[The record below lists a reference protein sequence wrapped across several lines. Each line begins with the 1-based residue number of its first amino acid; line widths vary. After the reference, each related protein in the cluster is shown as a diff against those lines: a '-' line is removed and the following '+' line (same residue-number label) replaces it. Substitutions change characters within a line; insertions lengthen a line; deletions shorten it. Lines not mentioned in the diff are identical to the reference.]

1 MNEICYSPLSLEQER
16 AWLLARSRGAAPV
29 LHERGAAWLDGELDV
44 PRLARAIER
53 VAARQT
59 ILRTSF
65 TEHDGQPAQAVSPQA
80 EIALREVDLGAEGWP
95 ASDESA
101 LAMARREASLPLDLE
116 RGPLWRVSL
125 IRVHSRRHLIA
136 LTMHPIL
143 SDGEPSAALFFS
155 ELFDGYHGVERPAP
169 PARYQDHARRQRERT
184 TAERIDRQLAH
195 WRRELSGA
203 PEALEIRTDRPR
215 PAARTFA
222 GGSAER
228 ALDQALVRELRALGR
243 EEDVA
248 LSAVLL
254 AGLLAVLHRHT
265 GQDDVL
271 LGVPLSGRDDGETD
285 GLIGPFGNLVVVRGR
300 LGADPSFRSLLR
312 QVRRS
317 MQEGNENGEI
327 SLSSLVEQLSLPRD
341 PSRAPLVQAT
351 FSSGSGTLE
360 PRRGPL
366 LTLTPAALEATE
378 VAFELAARVE
388 ETEASVIA
396 RVDFNRD
403 LFERATIERLLG
415 HWAVLL
421 RGAAGDPEQRV
432 SALPLLTDE
441 ERRTLLFAWNSGG
454 AFDPP
459 RDRLHERVEAHAR
472 RTPSAVAVTFEGQR
486 LTYAELDRRSNQ
498 IAHLLRGSGAGPDVP
513 IGVCL
518 ERSLEMI
525 VALLGV
531 LKSGGAYVPLD
542 PSHPAE
548 RLAFLLEDTGV
559 PVILTEERFASRL
572 RSGSARVVCL
582 DADRSVIERQP
593 EDRVRPAPDEGPED
607 LAYIIYTSG
616 STGKPKGV
624 MVSHANV
631 ARLFDHT
638 AIDVGYSDRD
648 VWTLFH
654 SYAFDF
660 SVLEI
665 WGALCHGGRLVVVPF
680 LTSRTPDA
688 FHRLLGDEGV
698 TVVCQT
704 PAALRQLIHAD
715 AAAEPSLGGRLQL
728 RLVICGGEAL
738 DVAMLKPWWDR
749 HGDRRPTILNI
760 YGPTETTVFATR
772 RAMGIPDLE
781 RPWSSSIGSACRD
794 VQVLLLDRNRALV
807 PVGVAGEIYI
817 GGAGVSR
824 GYLNRPELT
833 QERFVESPFG
843 GGPGSRLYRT
853 GDLARYLPS
862 GEIEFLGRIDDQVKI
877 HGHRIELGEIAAAL
891 GQHPSVREVAV
902 VAREDAPG
910 DRRLVA
916 YVVPRAARGASAGDE
931 QALLPALRAL
941 AQRHLPSYMVPSA
954 FVPLDALPTSPNGKV
969 DRRALPA
976 PGGARLELG
985 RAFVAPRSELEEAL
999 AVLWQEILRV
1009 ERVGVHDSFFEL
1021 GGSSLHAVQ
1030 LFSRL
1035 RGAFGIDVGFQE
1047 LFDHPTVAGLAAL
1060 RKGGA
1065 RAAPREEHA
1074 IPRGTRTGPA
1084 PLSFAQERMWFL
1096 HRLAPESRAYN
1107 CLCPFRLTG
1116 DIHVAALD
1124 RSLRELVRR
1133 HEILRTVYTEIDGHP
1148 AQIVAEDAS
1157 FRLDVADLQHLSEEE
1172 REPRAE
1178 QLLDAEAQR
1187 IFDLKRGPVFRA
1199 GLLRLGP
1206 RDHVLWLHLHHI
1218 AVDGWS
1224 LEVAYREIAALYD
1237 AFRRDAPPLLPDA
1250 PLQYADFAS
1259 WQREQLTDE
1268 RLSDLLA
1275 GWKQRLL
1282 DVPPLLEL
1290 PGDRVRPPVQ
1300 TFRGATIPFQL
1311 APEVGRAIRD
1321 LGAREGVTVNM
1332 VLLAAFAVLLHRI
1345 TQRDDILVGLPSAGR
1360 DHAEIEAAIGF
1371 FVNVV
1376 PIRIDVSG
1384 EPSFA
1389 ELLRRVRGVCLD
1401 AYAHD
1406 RLPFERLVQEL
1417 QPVRDPS
1424 YSPLVQIVFAP
1435 QPPAEREL
1443 HLPGVEARA
1452 IDTDTKKTIFDVSLY
1467 AWESA
1472 GGVAGMLEYS
1482 TDLFERATMDR
1493 MMSHLFAL
1501 LAAATSDP
1509 ALSVSSMPLL
1519 PERERRR
1526 LLVEWNDTGADFP
1539 RDLCVLDLFEEQA
1552 ARAPDAAAVVSDR
1565 GSLTY
1570 GELDRRANQLARRL
1584 RELCVAPEP
1593 LVAICAERSLEMVVG
1608 ILGALK
1614 AGAAYLPVDAEIARE
1629 RLAFILEDSGA
1640 PVLLTQAHLADR
1652 LPPFA
1657 GTVIRLDADGP
1668 ALAARD
1674 GSPLPACAGPGNLA
1688 YAIYTS
1694 GSTGRPKGVLVEHRS
1709 LMNLVAWHVRRF
1721 AVSSADRATL
1731 VASPGF
1737 DASVWELWPYLC
1749 VGACLFIPG
1758 EPLRRS
1764 PDELKAWLLARGITV
1779 SFLPTPMAEELLRLD
1794 WPASAALRYLLTG
1807 GDKLRVWPDAAL
1819 PFEVVNNYGPTE
1831 ATVVATSCLVPR
1843 ARPNGGTATG
1853 DPSIGR
1859 PIDNMRAYLLD
1870 PRGELV
1876 PVGVPGELYVGG
1888 AGVARGYLNRPELDQ
1903 ARFLPDRFSGEPGA
1917 RMYRTGD
1924 RARWLPDGSIEFL
1937 GRVDNQVKIRGYR
1950 IELGEIEAVL
1960 REHPDVEEA
1969 VVVAREDTPGN
1980 KRLVAYVIP
1989 RLGDGAATERAPAL
2003 QAEHVSAWQ
2012 ALYDGT
2018 YGRGGAVEDPGFN
2031 ITGWNSSYTG
2041 GPIDAGAMRAWRD
2054 HTVERILSFQPRRV
2068 WEIGCGTGLL
2078 LLQLAPQCAAY
2089 LGTDFSEKAISLL
2102 APELARGTL
2111 SHVSLQRREA
2121 NDFSGVEPGSFDV
2134 IVLNSIVQ
2142 YFPGADYLRSV
2153 IEGAV
2158 RAVAPGGVVFLGDIR
2173 SLPLLEAFHTSV
2185 QLHRASPDAASA
2197 EVLARVR
2204 RAVDGEEELVLAPE
2218 LFHALRGQIPGVE
2231 HVEVWLK
2238 RGSGADEM
2246 TRFRYDVVLH
2256 VGAAPE
2262 PVAVGRSLDWAAA
2275 EGLAGVERAVREEG
2289 SLGLEVLGIP
2299 NARVHA
2305 DVIAALRL
2313 RQGGGAEL
2321 TRAVTAAAGG
2331 AMAAIEP
2338 EVLWALGARLG
2349 CSVRITA
2356 SRTAGP
2362 GCMDVL
2368 FERTGRA
2375 PRPRAWTQA
2384 RPGET
2389 SPDRPL
2395 ANSPLRRQKTRAM
2408 PAGLRELAAARL
2420 PDYMVPA
2427 AFVKL
2432 DALPLTANGKVD
2444 MAALPADDRRA
2455 RPEPRAA
2462 APAPASNVEV
2472 ILGEIWRE
2480 VLGVDEV
2487 GLDDPFFEL
2496 GGHSL
2501 LLARVRA
2508 GIRARLGEDVPIMDL
2523 FQYPTIR
2530 SLSGHLKRGPLTA
2543 SSGEGAAS
2551 RRRPGAAA
2559 PAAEAPAREA
2569 LPETAI
2575 AIVGMAGRFPK
2586 ARSVDALWSL
2596 LEDGGEGISF
2606 YSSDE
2611 LRALGVE
2618 SELYRSP
2625 GFIPAAGLLEDVM
2638 CFDAA
2643 FFGYSREDAVLMD
2656 PQQRVFLECA
2666 WEAMENAGYNP
2677 LAYPKSI
2684 GVFAGSDAPSY
2695 WIERVGP
2702 PPAAPNS
2709 EHQRIYTGNVTD
2721 SLTTRVAY
2729 KLGLRGP
2736 AVSVMTACSTSLVAV
2751 HLGCQSLLTGESD
2764 MVLAG
2769 GIGVLSPRRIGYLHA
2784 EGSVTSPDGHCRP
2797 FDAEA
2802 SGIVASNGVGI
2813 VVLKRLKDAIDDGDT
2828 IHAVI
2833 RGSAVTNDG
2842 ALKVGY
2848 MAPSLE
2854 GQMETIARAH
2864 AAAGVSPESITYVEA
2879 HGAGTRLGDSIEVAA
2894 LSRAFRRATD
2904 RVGYCA
2910 LGSVKSNLGHLRAA
2924 AGVTGL
2930 IKAALALEHE
2940 LIPATLHFRR
2950 PSPEI
2955 DLASSPFFV
2964 NAGPR
2969 AWKRGG
2975 APRRAAVSAFGIGGT
2990 NAHAVIEEA
2999 PETPP
3004 SGPSRRCQLLVVSAR
3019 TRAALEQ
3026 STDRLAEHL
3035 RRAPRGSLP
3044 DAAFTLQRGRVPFA
3058 HRRAVV
3064 CADPAA
3070 GAASLDQRDPARV
3083 FTHVAGR
3090 RPPEVVFMFPGAG
3103 AEHVGMG
3110 RELYLRER
3118 AYRESMDRCADRF
3131 RRELSGDFRDQL
3143 FPEAQGRALGE
3154 EPIACPRLRAAALF
3168 STEYAL
3174 AQLLMSWGI
3183 RPAAVLGH
3191 GVGEI
3196 AALCIAGV
3204 LSLDDAIA
3212 LVALRGRAES
3222 ESEAEAVE
3230 PLLARM
3236 LQRAASMARRA
3247 PSIPVACGL
3256 AGDWV
3261 TETDVQDPS
3270 TWARLLTGSAR
3281 PDDRIARLLAS
3292 ADRALLEVGPGAS
3305 LAALA
3310 SRHPGAWGRPIA
3322 STLPG
3327 PGEGAGDLEALLAAV
3342 GQLWCAGVDV
3352 DWAAFSRDERRRR
3365 VPLPTYPFER
3375 ALHTLDTTCT
3385 VGPATTRSLSPRIWG
3400 PPGSSGPSTGSPA
3413 SVRSREAAAQ
3423 QGDRVTQALSSAVRE
3438 LFGVKSVR
3446 PSDSMLDLGGSSL
3459 SFMKLRA
3466 QLEARLNVDL
3476 PVRVFYEART
3486 FAALAERVREA
3497 LPPDSHA
3504 PLSAALTQ
3512 RSGSAALLTGGRAAG
3527 QLLVTLRAGA
3537 PDATP
3542 LFLIP
3547 PLGGTVQLY
3556 HPLAQRLSGELPVFG
3571 VQPVGAAPSEP
3582 GSTTIPAIAGRYVD
3596 EILSARPEGSYLLG
3610 GHSAGGVV
3618 AYEVA
3623 QQLLAQGRKVPLL
3636 LLLDTGC
3643 IPRSSDRSPASAL
3656 AQEMAEIEAIASQ
3669 RYRGFVAAMEDDA
3682 RLRAEVMSTWQAL
3695 SSYEP
3700 RPTEASVLYLRARE
3714 QIHPEDGRAV
3724 SAWMD
3729 LARASF
3735 ALQAVPGD
3743 HFTMMEP
3750 PHVAHVARVIQQHIA
3765 GATRPALLD
3774 ALEGRALRRSRA
3786 RSPGAES
3793 GPESGPP
3800 SH

>member
-1 MNEICYSPLSLEQER
+1 MNEISYSPLSLEQER
-16 AWLLARSRGAAPV
+16 AWVLARGRGAAPG
-29 LHERGAAWLDGELDV
+29 LNEGGAAWLDGELDV
-44 PRLARAIER
+44 PRLVHAIEELTG
-53 VAARQT
+53 RQA

-65 TEHDGQPAQAVSPQA
+65 AEHEGQPVQVVSPRA
-80 EIALREVDLGAEGWP
+80 DIAFLEVELGAEGQP
-95 ASDESA
+95 ASDGVA
-101 LAMARREASLPLDLE
+101 LAMARREIALPLDLE

-125 IRVHSRRHLIA
+125 IRVHPGRHLIA
-136 LTMHPIL
+136 LSMHPLL
-143 SDGEPSAALFFS
+143 SDGKPSVALFFS
-155 ELFDGYHGVERPAP
+155 ELFDGYHGVELQAP
-169 PARYQDHARRQRERT
+169 PLRYQDHARRQREHRT
-184 TAERIDRQLAH
+184 TELLDQQLAH

-215 PAARTFA
+215 PAVRTSA
-222 GGSAER
+222 GGSVEC
-228 ALDQALVRELRALGR
+228 ALDRELVRELRALAR

-254 AGLLAVLHRHT
+254 AGMHAVLHRHT

-271 LGVPLSGRDDGETD
+271 IGVPLSGRDEETQ
-285 GLIGPFGNLVVVRGR
+285 GLIGAFGNLVTIRGR
-300 LGADPSFRSLLR
+300 LGADPSFRALLR

-317 MQEGNENGEI
+317 LREGSENGD
-327 SLSSLVEQLSLPRD
+327 LSFTSLVEQLSLPRD

-351 FSSGSGTLE
+351 FSSEPSTLE
-360 PRRGPL
+360 PKRGAL
-366 LTLTPAALEATE
+366 LTLTEVALEATE
-378 VAFELAARVE
+378 VAFELAVRVE
-388 ETEASVIA
+388 ETDAGLFA
-396 RVDFNRD
+396 RVDYNRD
-403 LFERATIERLLG
+403 LFERATVERLLG
-415 HWAVLL
+415 HWAALL

-432 SALPLLTDE
+432 SELPVLTEE
-441 ERRTLLFAWNSGG
+441 ERRALLAWNRGEV
-454 AFDPP
+454 FDPP

-472 RTPSAVAVTFEGQR
+472 RIPSAVAVVFEGQR

-498 IAHLLRGSGAGPDVP
+498 IAHLLRESGAGPEVP

-531 LKSGGAYVPLD
+531 LKSGSAYVPLD
-542 PSHPAE
+542 PSYPAD
-548 RLAFLLEDTGV
+548 RLAFLLEDAGV

-582 DADRSVIERQP
+582 DADRAMIERQP
-593 EDRVRPAPDEGPED
+593 EDKVAPARNEGPDD
-607 LAYIIYTSG
+607 LAYVIYTSG

-631 ARLFDHT
+631 VRLFDHT
-638 AIDVGYSDRD
+638 ASAFRYSDRD

-665 WGALCHGGRLVVVPF
+665 FGALCHGGRLVVVPF
-680 LTSRTPDA
+680 VTSRTPDA
-688 FHRLLGDEGV
+688 FYRLLGDEGV

-704 PAALRQLIHAD
+704 PSALRQLIHAD
-715 AAAEPSLGGRLQL
+715 AAVEPALRDRLRL
-728 RLVICGGEAL
+728 RLVIYGGEAS
-738 DVAMLKPWWDR
+738 DVAMLEPWWDR
-749 HGDRRPTILNI
+749 HGDEHPRLVHV
-760 YGPTETTVFATR
+760 YGPTETTVIATH
-772 RAMGIPDLE
+772 RAMGKPDLE
-781 RPWSSSIGSACRD
+781 RPWSSSIGVAFPD
-794 VQVLLLDRNRALV
+794 VRVLLLDRNRAPV

-817 GGAGVSR
+817 GGPGVAR

-833 QERFVESPFG
+833 QERFLQDPFG
-843 GGPGSRLYRT
+843 DSPDSRLYRT
-853 GDLARYLPS
+853 GDLARYLAS

-891 GQHPSVREVAV
+891 CQHPGVREVAV
-902 VAREDAPG
+902 VVREDAPG
-910 DRRLVA
+910 DKRLVA
-916 YVVPRAARGASAGDE
+916 YAVPRAVQGASASDA

-941 AQRHLPSYMVPSA
+941 AQGQLPSFMVPSA
-954 FVPLDALPTSPNGKV
+954 FVALDALPTSPNGKI

-976 PGGARLELG
+976 PGGARQELAH
-985 RAFVAPRSELEEAL
+985 AFVAPRSELEEAL
-999 AVLWQEILRV
+999 AGLWKELLRV

-1047 LFDHPTVAGLAAL
+1047 LFEHPTVAGLAAL
-1060 RKGGA
+1060 ATAGG
-1065 RAAPREEHA
+1065 RAAPRSEHV
-1074 IPRGTRTGPA
+1074 IPRGARTGPV

-1096 HRLAPESRAYN
+1096 YRLAPESRAYN

-1116 DIHVAALD
+1116 EIHIAALD

-1133 HEILRTVYTEIDGHP
+1133 HEILRTVYTEIDGLP
-1148 AQIVAEDAS
+1148 VQIVVEDAS
-1157 FRLDVADLQHLSEEE
+1157 FRLEVADLQHLSEDE
-1172 REPRAE
+1172 REAE
-1178 QLLDAEAQR
+1178 AKQLLAAEARR

-1206 RDHVLWLHLHHI
+1206 RDHLLWLHIHHI
-1218 AVDGWS
+1218 AIDGWS
-1224 LEVAYREIAALYD
+1224 LEVAYREIAALYE
-1237 AFRRDAPPLLPDA
+1237 AFRRDAPPPLPHA

-1259 WQREQLTDE
+1259 WQREQMTE
-1268 RLSDLLA
+1268 ETLSELLA

-1290 PGDRVRPPVQ
+1290 PGDHVRPPVQ
-1300 TFRGATIPFQL
+1300 TFRGATLPFQL
-1311 APEVGRAIRD
+1311 DPEVGRAVRD
-1321 LGAREGVTVNM
+1321 LGARNNVTVNM
-1332 VLLAAFAVLLHRI
+1332 VLLAVFAVLIHRT
-1345 TQRDDILVGLPSAGR
+1345 TQRDDLLVGLPSAGR
-1360 DHAEIEAAIGF
+1360 DHADLEAAIGF

-1376 PIRIDVSG
+1376 PVRIDVSG
-1384 EPSFA
+1384 EPSFE
-1389 ELLRRVRGVCLD
+1389 ELLRRVRDVCLD

-1435 QPPAEREL
+1435 QPPAERDL
-1443 HLPGVEARA
+1443 HLTGVEARA
-1452 IDTDTKKTIFDVSLY
+1452 IDTDTQKTIFDVSLY

-1482 TDLFERATMDR
+1482 TDLFERATMAR
-1493 MMSHLFAL
+1493 MLEHLFTL

-1509 ALSVSSMPLL
+1509 ARSVSSMPML
-1519 PERERRR
+1519 PERERRQ

-1539 RDLCVLDLFEEQA
+1539 RDLSVLDRFEEQA
-1552 ARAPDAAAVVSDR
+1552 ARAPHAAAVVSDR

-1570 GELDRRANQLARRL
+1570 GELDRRANQLAHRL
-1584 RELCVAPEP
+1584 RALGVEADT
-1593 LVAICAERSLEMVVG
+1593 LVAICAERSLELVIG
-1608 ILGALK
+1608 ILGVLK

-1629 RLAFILEDSGA
+1629 RLAFLLEDSGA
-1640 PVLLTQAHLADR
+1640 PALLTQAHLADR

-1657 GTVIRLDADGP
+1657 GAVIHLDADGP
-1668 ALAARD
+1668 ELTARD
-1674 GSPLPACAGPGNLA
+1674 GSPPPVCAGPRDLA

-1709 LMNLVAWHVRRF
+1709 LVNLVAWHVRRF

-1749 VGACLFIPG
+1749 AGACLFIPG

-1764 PDELKAWLLARGITV
+1764 PEELQAWLLAREITV

-1794 WPASAALRYLLTG
+1794 WPASTALRCLLTG
-1807 GDKLRVWPDAAL
+1807 GDKLRVWPAAAL
-1819 PFEVVNNYGPTE
+1819 PFDVVNNYGPTE
-1831 ATVVATSCLVPR
+1831 GTVVATSCPVPK
-1843 ARPNGGTATG
+1843 ARPSGGTATV

-1859 PIDNMRAYLLD
+1859 PIDNMRVYLLD
-1870 PRGELV
+1870 PHGELV
-1876 PVGVPGELYVGG
+1876 PVGVPGELTLGG
-1888 AGVARGYLNRPELDQ
+1888 AGIARGYLRRPELDA
-1903 ARFLPDRFSGEPGA
+1903 ARFLPDRFSDEPGA

-1924 RARWLPDGSIEFL
+1924 RARWLPDGNIEFL
-1937 GRVDNQVKIRGYR
+1937 GRIDNQVKIRGYR

-1960 REHPDVEEA
+1960 REHPAVEEA
-1969 VVVAREDTPGN
+1969 VVVAREDTKGN

-1989 RLGDGAATERAPAL
+1989 RLDDGGAAEQTPAV

-2018 YGRGGAVEDPGFN
+2018 YGKRGAGVDPGFN

-2041 GPIDAGAMRAWRD
+2041 DPIDAGAMRAWRD
-2054 HTVERILSFQPRRV
+2054 HTVERILSFQPRRA

-2078 LLQLAPQCAAY
+2078 LLQLAPQCAGY

-2102 APELARGTL
+2102 RPALARGTL

-2121 NDFSGVEPGSFDV
+2121 NDFSGVAPGSFDV
-2134 IVLNSIVQ
+2134 ILLNSIVQ
-2142 YFPGADYLRSV
+2142 YFPSADYLRSV
-2153 IEGAV
+2153 IEGAA

-2185 QLHRASPDAASA
+2185 QLYRAPAGVAPA
-2197 EVLARVR
+2197 ELWARVR
-2204 RAVDGEEELVLAPE
+2204 RAALAEKELVLAPE
-2218 LFHALRGQIPGVE
+2218 FFHALRGQIPGVE
-2231 HVEVWLK
+2231 HVECWLK
-2238 RGSGADEM
+2238 RGSGSDEM

-2256 VGAAPE
+2256 VGVAPE
-2262 PVAVGRSLDWAAA
+2262 PVAIGRSLDWAAS
-2275 EGLAGVERAVREEG
+2275 EGLAGVERALREEG
-2289 SLGLEVLGIP
+2289 SGALEVLGIP

-2305 DVIAALRL
+2305 DAIAASRL
-2313 RQGGGAEL
+2313 REGGGAGVD
-2321 TRAVTAAAGG
+2321 RA

-2338 EVLWALGARLG
+2338 EALWALGARLG
-2349 CSVRITA
+2349 CSVRITG
-2356 SRTAGP
+2356 SRTSGP

-2368 FERTGRA
+2368 FERSVDRSGGA
-2375 PRPRAWTQA
+2375 PRPRAWIQA

-2389 SPDRPL
+2389 SPARPL
-2395 ANSPLRRQKTRAM
+2395 ANSPLRRQKTRVM
-2408 PAGLRELAAARL
+2408 PAGLRDLAAAKL

-2444 MAALPADDRRA
+2444 MAALPADDRADDRA
-2455 RPEPRAA
+2455 KPEPRAA
-2462 APAPASNVEV
+2462 EPRAAPAPAGAIEV

-2480 VLGVDEV
+2480 VLGLDEV

-2501 LLARVRA
+2501 LLTRVRA

-2530 SLSGHLKRGPLTA
+2530 ALSAHLRRGPLA
-2543 SSGEGAAS
+2543 AAPGESAVSARG
-2551 RRRPGAAA
+2551 PGAAA
-2559 PAAEAPAREA
+2559 PATEAQARE
-2569 LPETAI
+2569 PIPDSAI
-2575 AIVGMAGRFPK
+2575 AIIGMAGRFPK
-2586 ARSVDALWSL
+2586 ARSVEALWSM
-2596 LEDGGEGISF
+2596 LEDGVEGIAF

-2611 LRALGVE
+2611 LKALGVE
-2618 SELYRSP
+2618 SELIGSP
-2625 GFIPAAGLLEDVM
+2625 RFIPAAGLLEDVM

-2643 FFGYSREDAVLMD
+2643 FFGYSPQEAVLMD

-2666 WEAMENAGYNP
+2666 WEAMESAGYNP
-2677 LAYPKSI
+2677 LAYPKPI

-2709 EHQRIYTGNVTD
+2709 EHYRIYTGNVTD

-2751 HLGCQSLLTGESD
+2751 HLGCQSLLTRESD

-2769 GIGVLSPRRIGYLHA
+2769 GVGILSPRRIGYLHE
-2784 EGSVTSPDGHCRP
+2784 EGAVTSPDGHCRP
-2797 FDAEA
+2797 FDAEP
-2802 SGIVASNGVGI
+2802 SGIVASNGVGL
-2813 VVLKRLKDAIDDGDT
+2813 VVLKRLKDALDDGDT

-2848 MAPSLE
+2848 TAPSLE
-2854 GQMETIARAH
+2854 GQIETVTRAH

-2879 HGAGTRLGDSIEVAA
+2879 HAAGTRLGDSIEVAA
-2894 LSRAFRRATD
+2894 LSRVFRKATD
-2904 RVGYCA
+2904 QVGFCA

-2964 NAGPR
+2964 NAAPR

-2990 NAHAVIEEA
+2990 NAHAVVEEA
-2999 PETPP
+2999 PERAP
-3004 SGPSRRCQLLVVSAR
+3004 SGPSRRCQLLVVSAK
-3019 TRAALEQ
+3019 TSAALER

-3035 RRAPRGSLP
+3035 RRAPESSLA
-3044 DAAFTLQRGRVPFA
+3044 DVAFTLQRGRVPFA

-3064 CADPAA
+3064 CADPAS
-3070 GAASLDQRDPARV
+3070 GAAYLDRRDPARV
-3083 FTHVAGR
+3083 VTQVAGR
-3090 RPPEVVFMFPGAG
+3090 RPPEVVFLFPGTG
-3103 AEHVGMG
+3103 AEHAGMG
-3110 RELYLRER
+3110 RELYLHER
-3118 AYRESMDRCADRF
+3118 VYRESIDQCAELF
-3131 RRELSGDFRDQL
+3131 RRELSVDLRHQL
-3143 FPEAQGRALGE
+3143 FPEEQERARGDAE
-3154 EPIACPRLRAAALF
+3154 FGSPRFSAAAAALF

-3183 RPAAVLGH
+3183 RPAALFGH
-3191 GVGEI
+3191 GVGEVT
-3196 AALCIAGV
+3196 AACVAGA
-3204 LSLDDAIA
+3204 LSLDDAVA
-3212 LVALRGRAES
+3212 RVALRGRAE
-3222 ESEAEAVE
+3222 EEA
-3230 PLLARM
+3230 
-3236 LQRAASMARRA
+3236 
-3247 PSIPVACGL
+3247 
-3256 AGDWV
+3256 
-3261 TETDVQDPS
+3261 
-3270 TWARLLTGSAR
+3270 TGSAR
-3281 PDDRIARLLAS
+3281 PEDRIAMLLAS
-3292 ADRALLEVGPGAS
+3292 TDRALLEVGPGSA
-3305 LAALA
+3305 LAAVA
-3310 SRHPGAWGRPIA
+3310 SRHPDAERRVA
-3322 STLPG
+3322 TTLAG
-3327 PGEGAGDLEALLAAV
+3327 PGEGPGDLEALLAAV
-3342 GQLWCAGVDV
+3342 GRLWCAGIDV

-3375 ALHTLDTTCT
+3375 AAHVLDTTCT
-3385 VGPATTRSLSPRIWG
+3385 VGPATVRSLPPKIWSP
-3400 PPGSSGPSTGSPA
+3400 PASSGPP
-3413 SVRSREAAAQ
+3413 SV
-3423 QGDRVTQALSSAVRE
+3423 AV
-3438 LFGVKSVR
+3438 L
-3446 PSDSMLDLGGSSL
+3446 
-3459 SFMKLRA
+3459 
-3466 QLEARLNVDL
+3466 
-3476 PVRVFYEART
+3476 T
-3486 FAALAERVREA
+3486 ERVREA
-3497 LPPDSHA
+3497 LPPSSKA
-3504 PLSAALTQ
+3504 PLSPAMTQ
-3512 RSGSAALLTGGRAAG
+3512 RSGSAAVLTARRAAG
-3527 QLLVTLRAGA
+3527 QLLVSLQAGA

-3547 PLGGTVQLY
+3547 PLGGTVHLY
-3556 HPLAQRLSGELPVFG
+3556 RPLVQRLGGELPVYG
-3571 VQPVGAAPSEP
+3571 IQPTGAEPSEP
-3582 GSTTIPAIAGRYVD
+3582 GFTSAMSVPAIAARYVE
-3596 EILSARPEGSYLLG
+3596 EILSVRPEGPYLLG

-3618 AYEVA
+3618 AYEMA
-3623 QQLLAQGRKVPLL
+3623 QQLLGQGRKVALL
-3636 LLLDTGC
+3636 LLLDTG
-3643 IPRSSDRSPASAL
+3643 SVQGASDRSPASAL
-3656 AQEMAEIEAIASQ
+3656 GHEMAKIQAIASQ

-3695 SSYEP
+3695 SGYEP
-3700 RPTEASVLYLRARE
+3700 QPTDASILFLRARE
-3714 QIHPEDGRAV
+3714 QVSPDDARAV
-3724 SAWMD
+3724 HAWMD
-3729 LARASF
+3729 LARGEF
-3735 ALQAVPGD
+3735 ALQAVPGN
-3743 HFTMMEP
+3743 HFTMMDP
-3750 PHVAHVARVIQQHIA
+3750 PHVAHVARAIQQRIA
-3765 GATRPALLD
+3765 AAVRPAFVD
-3774 ALEGRALRRSRA
+3774 PLEGRALRRSRA
-3786 RSPGAES
+3786 RSLSAES

>member
-1 MNEICYSPLSLEQER
+1 MNEMGYLPLSLEQECAFR
-16 AWLLARSRGAAPV
+16 LDRGRGAAPGPV
-29 LHERGAAWLDGELDV
+29 ERGAAWLDGELDV
-44 PRLARAIER
+44 PRLVHAIEGL
-53 VAARQT
+53 AARQS

-65 TEHDGQPAQAVSPQA
+65 AERDGQPMQVVSPRA
-80 EIALREVDLGAEGWP
+80 EIAFREVDLGAEGQP
-95 ASDESA
+95 ASDASA
-101 LAMARREASLPLDLE
+101 LATARRETSLPLDLE

-125 IRVHSRRHLIA
+125 IRVHSQRHLLA
-136 LTMHPIL
+136 LAMHPIL
-143 SDGEPSAALFFS
+143 SDGEPSAALFFA
-155 ELFDGYHGVERPAP
+155 ELFDGYHGIERPAP
-169 PARYQDHARRQRERT
+169 PIGYQDHARRQREHR
-184 TAERIDRQLAH
+184 TAERLDAQLAH
-195 WRRELSGA
+195 VRRELAGA

-215 PAARTFA
+215 PATRTFD
-222 GGSAER
+222 GGSVAC
-228 ALDQALVRELRALGR
+228 ALDPELVGALRALAR

-248 LSAVLL
+248 LSTVLL
-254 AGLLAVLHRHT
+254 AGMHAVLHRYT

-271 LGVPLSGRDDGETD
+271 IGVALSGRDEETQ

-300 LGADPSFRSLLR
+300 LGADPSFRALLR

-317 MQEGNENGEI
+317 LEEAKENGD
-327 SLSSLVEQLSLPRD
+327 LPFASLVERLALPHD

-351 FSSGSGTLE
+351 FSSARGAIE
-360 PRRGPL
+360 PRRGAL
-366 LTLTPAALEATE
+366 LTLTPAAMEATE
-378 VAFELAARVE
+378 VAFELAVRVE
-388 ETEASVIA
+388 ESGAGVSA
-396 RVDFNRD
+396 RIDYNRD
-403 LFERATIERLLG
+403 SFEHATVERLLG
-415 HWAVLL
+415 HWAALL
-421 RGAAGDPEQRV
+421 GGAASDPAQPV
-432 SALPLLTDE
+432 SELPILTEE
-441 ERRTLLFAWNSGG
+441 ERRTLLFGWNSGG
-454 AFDPP
+454 EFDPP

-472 RTPSAVAVTFEGQR
+472 RAPSAVAAAFEGRR

-498 IAHLLRGSGAGPDVP
+498 IAHLLRASGAGPDVP

-531 LKSGGAYVPLD
+531 LKSGAAYVPLD
-542 PSHPAE
+542 PSYPEE
-548 RLAFLLEDTGV
+548 RLAFLLEDTRV
-559 PVILTEERFASRL
+559 PVILTEGRFAARL

-582 DADRSVIERQP
+582 DADRAVIERQP
-593 EDRVRPAPDEGPED
+593 EDAVAPAPGEGPEN

-624 MVSHANV
+624 MVTHANV
-631 ARLFDHT
+631 VRLFDHT
-638 AIDVGYSDRD
+638 AGEVGYGDRD

-688 FHRLLGDEGV
+688 FYRLLGDEGV

-704 PAALRQLIHAD
+704 PSALRQLIDAD
-715 AAAEPSLGGRLQL
+715 TAGDPSLRDRLQL

-738 DVAMLKPWWDR
+738 DVAALKPWWDR
-749 HGDRRPTILNI
+749 RGDERPAILNI

-772 RAMGIPDLE
+772 RQMGIPDLE
-781 RPWSSSIGSACRD
+781 RPWSSSIGRACGD
-794 VQVLLLDRNRALV
+794 VQVLLLDRRRAPV

-817 GGAGVSR
+817 GGPGVAR

-833 QERFVESPFG
+833 RERFVENPFRP
-843 GGPGSRLYRT
+843 GPGARLYRT
-853 GDLARYLPS
+853 GDLARCLPS

-891 GQHPSVREVAV
+891 GQHPGVREVAV

-916 YVVPRAARGASAGDE
+916 YVVPRPVEGASAEGE
-931 QALLPALRAL
+931 QALVPALRAL
-941 AQRHLPSYMVPSA
+941 AQRHLPSYMVPSV
-954 FVPLDALPTSPNGKV
+954 FVSLDALPTSLNGKV

-976 PGGARLELG
+976 PGGARTGLG
-985 RAFVAPRSELEEAL
+985 TAFVAPRSELEEAL
-999 AVLWQEILRV
+999 AGLWKELLRV

-1035 RGAFGIDVGFQE
+1035 RGAFGLDIGFQE
-1047 LFDHPTVAGLAAL
+1047 LFAHPTVAGLAAL
-1060 RKGGA
+1060 AKGGG
-1065 RAAPREEHA
+1065 RAAPRAEHA
-1074 IPRGTRTGPA
+1074 IPRGARTGPV

-1116 DIHVAALD
+1116 ELHAPALD
-1124 RSLRELVRR
+1124 RSLRELLRR
-1133 HEILRTVYTEIDGHP
+1133 HEILRTVYTEIDGMP
-1148 AQIVAEDAS
+1148 VQIVAEDAA
-1157 FRLDVADLQHLSEEE
+1157 FRLEVADLQHLPEGE
-1172 REPRAE
+1172 REAQAAR
-1178 QLLDAEAQR
+1178 LLDAEAQR

-1206 RDHVLWLHLHHI
+1206 RDHVLWLHIHHI

-1224 LEVAYREIAALYD
+1224 LEVAYRELAALYD
-1237 AFRRDAPPLLPDA
+1237 AFRRGAPPPLPEA
-1250 PLQYADFAS
+1250 PLQYADFAA
-1259 WQREQLTDE
+1259 WQREQLTE
-1268 RLSDLLA
+1268 ESLSALVA

-1282 DVPPLLEL
+1282 GAPPLLDL
-1290 PGDRVRPPVQ
+1290 PSDRVRPPVQ

-1311 APEVGRAIRD
+1311 DPEVARAIRD

-1332 VLLAAFAVLLHRI
+1332 VLLAAFAVLLHRV
-1345 TQRDDILVGLPSAGR
+1345 TQRDDLLVGLPSAGR

-1384 EPSFA
+1384 APSF
-1389 ELLRRVRGVCLD
+1389 EQLLRRVRAVCLD

-1417 QPVRDPS
+1417 QPERDPS

-1443 HLPGVEARA
+1443 HLAGVEARA
-1452 IDTDTKKTIFDVSLY
+1452 IDTDTKKTIFDASLY
-1467 AWESA
+1467 AWETA

-1482 TDLFERATMDR
+1482 TDLFERSTMER
-1493 MMSHLFAL
+1493 TLTHLFTL

-1509 ALSVSSMPLL
+1509 ARSVASMPLL

-1526 LLVEWNDTGADFP
+1526 LLVDWNDTGADFP
-1539 RDLCVLDLFEEQA
+1539 RDQGVLELFEEQA
-1552 ARAPDAAAVVSDR
+1552 AAAPRAPAVVSDG

-1584 RELCVAPEP
+1584 IELGVAPDTR
-1593 LVAICAERSLEMVVG
+1593 VAICAERSPEMVVG

-1614 AGAAYLPVDAEIARE
+1614 AGAAYLPVDAAIAGE
-1629 RLAFILEDSGA
+1629 RLSFILEDSGA
-1640 PVLLTQAHLADR
+1640 PVLLTQAHLAER

-1657 GTVIRLDADGP
+1657 GAVIRLDADAP

-1674 GSPLPACAGPGNLA
+1674 GSRPPACAGPRDLA

-1721 AVSSADRATL
+1721 AVSRDDRATL

-1749 VGACLFIPG
+1749 SGACLFIPG

-1807 GDKLRVWPDAAL
+1807 GDKLRVWPDARL

-1831 ATVVATSCLVPR
+1831 GTVVATSCVVPR
-1843 ARPNGGTATG
+1843 ARPGGGAAAA

-1859 PIDNMRAYLLD
+1859 PIDNMRVYLLD

-1876 PVGVPGELYVGG
+1876 PVGVPGELYLGGVGI
-1888 AGVARGYLNRPELDQ
+1888 ARGYLNRPELDA
-1903 ARFLPDRFSGEPGA
+1903 ARFLPDRFSDEPGA

-1924 RARWLPDGSIEFL
+1924 RARWLPDGNIEFL

-1969 VVVAREDTPGN
+1969 VVVAREEPPGN

-1989 RLGDGAATERAPAL
+1989 RLDDGGASDQAPSL

-2018 YGRGGAVEDPGFN
+2018 YGQGGAGVDPAFN

-2041 GPIDAGAMRAWRD
+2041 EPIDAAAMRAWRD
-2054 HTVERILSFQPRRV
+2054 HTVERILSFQPRRA

-2089 LGTDFSEKAISLL
+2089 LGTDFSEKAIALL
-2102 APELARGTL
+2102 RPELERGTL

-2121 NDFSGVEPGSFDV
+2121 NDFRGIEPGSFDV
-2134 IVLNSIVQ
+2134 VVLNSIVQ
-2142 YFPGADYLRSV
+2142 YFPSADYLRAV

-2158 RAVAPGGVVFLGDIR
+2158 RATAPGGVVFLGDIR

-2185 QLHRASPDAASA
+2185 QLHRAPAGAAAA
-2197 EVLARVR
+2197 ELRARVE
-2204 RAVDGEEELVLAPE
+2204 RAVSGEEELVLAPE
-2218 LFHALRGQIPGVE
+2218 LFHALRDRIPGVE
-2231 HVEVWLK
+2231 HVETWLK
-2238 RGSGADEM
+2238 RGPGADEM

-2262 PVAVGRSLDWAAA
+2262 PAAVGRSLDWAAA
-2275 EGLAGVERAVREEG
+2275 EGLAGVERALRDAG
-2289 SLGLEVLGIP
+2289 SLGIEVLGIP

-2305 DVIAALRL
+2305 DVIAARRL
-2313 RQGGGAEL
+2313 REAAGDEPAGA
-2321 TRAVTAAAGG
+2321 AAAAGT
-2331 AMAAIEP
+2331 AVAAVDP
-2338 EVLWALGARLG
+2338 EALWALAARLG
-2349 CSVRITA
+2349 RSVRVTG
-2356 SRTAGP
+2356 SSTAGP
-2362 GCMDVL
+2362 GCMDAL
-2368 FERTGRA
+2368 FEPAEGA
-2375 PRPRAWTQA
+2375 PRPRAWVQS
-2384 RPGET
+2384 RPGAALPAR
-2389 SPDRPL
+2389 SL
-2395 ANSPLRRQKTRAM
+2395 ANSPLRRPKARAM
-2408 PAGLRELAAARL
+2408 PRGLRELAAAKL

-2444 MAALPADDRRA
+2444 MAALPADDRA
-2455 RPEPRAA
+2455 KPAPRAA
-2462 APAPASNVEV
+2462 APAPASNIEV
-2472 ILGEIWRE
+2472 VLGEIWRE
-2480 VLGVDEV
+2480 VLGLDEV
-2487 GLDDPFFEL
+2487 GLDVPFFDL

-2523 FQYPTIR
+2523 FQFPTIR
-2530 SLSGHLKRGPLTA
+2530 SLAVHLKRGPRA
-2543 SSGEGAAS
+2543 AAPGDGAVSKRA
-2551 RRRPGAAA
+2551 PGAAA
-2559 PAAEAPAREA
+2559 PAAEATAREA
-2569 LPETAI
+2569 LPENAI
-2575 AIVGMAGRFPK
+2575 AIIGMAGRFPK
-2586 ARSVDALWSL
+2586 ARSVDALWSML
-2596 LEDGGEGISF
+2596 KDGIEGIAF
-2606 YSSDE
+2606 YSPEE
-2611 LRALGVE
+2611 LRALGVD
-2618 SELYRSP
+2618 SELHRTP
-2625 GFIPAAGLLEDVM
+2625 GFIPAAGLLDDVM

-2643 FFGYSREDAVLMD
+2643 FFGYSPREAALMD

-2666 WEAMENAGYNP
+2666 WEAMESAGYDP
-2677 LAYPKSI
+2677 LATSKPI

-2709 EHQRIYTGNVTD
+2709 EHARIYTGNVTD

-2769 GIGVLSPRRIGYLHA
+2769 GVGVLSPKRIGYLHEDGA
-2784 EGSVTSPDGHCRP
+2784 VTSPDGHCRP

-2802 SGIVASNGVGI
+2802 SGIVASNGVAL
-2813 VVLKRLKDAIDDGDT
+2813 VVLKRLKDALDDGDT

-2848 MAPSLE
+2848 TAPSLE
-2854 GQMETIARAH
+2854 GQLETLARAH
-2864 AAAGVSPESITYVEA
+2864 AAAGVSPEGIAYVEA

-2904 RVGYCA
+2904 RVGFCA

-2940 LIPATLHFRR
+2940 LIPPTLHFRR

-2955 DLASSPFFV
+2955 DLARSPFFV
-2964 NAGPR
+2964 NAAPI

-2975 APRRAAVSAFGIGGT
+2975 APRRAGVSAFGIGGT
-2990 NAHAVIEEA
+2990 NAHAVLEEA
-2999 PETPP
+2999 PAPAP
-3004 SGPSRRCQLLVVSAR
+3004 SGPSRRCQLLVVSAK
-3019 TRAALEQ
+3019 TPAALER
-3026 STDRLAEHL
+3026 STDRLVEHL
-3035 RRAPRGSLP
+3035 RRAPEGSLP
-3044 DAAFTLQRGRVPFA
+3044 DVAFTLQRGRAPFA

-3064 CADPAA
+3064 CADPASA
-3070 GAASLDQRDPARV
+3070 AASLGRRDPDRV
-3083 FTHVAGR
+3083 VTEVAGR
-3090 RPPEVVFMFPGAG
+3090 RPPEVVFLFPGVG
-3103 AEHVGMG
+3103 AERVGMG
-3110 RELYLRER
+3110 RELYLHER
-3118 AYRESMDRCADRF
+3118 AYREGIDRCADLF
-3131 RRELSGDFRDQL
+3131 RRELPVDLRDRL
-3143 FPEAQGRALGE
+3143 FPEAPGRASGDGE
-3154 EPIACPRLRAAALF
+3154 IGAPRLRAAALF
-3168 STEYAL
+3168 STEVAL

-3183 RPAAVLGH
+3183 RPAALFGH
-3191 GVGEI
+3191 GVGEVV
-3196 AALCIAGV
+3196 AACVAGV
-3204 LSLDDAIA
+3204 LSLEDA
-3212 LVALRGRAES
+3212 VALAALLGRS
-3222 ESEAEAVE
+3222 EEEAEG
-3230 PLLARM
+3230 PLLARIAR
-3236 LQRAASMARRA
+3236 RAASMARRA
-3247 PSIPVACGL
+3247 PSIPLVGSL

-3261 TETDVQDPS
+3261 TEADVDDPS
-3270 TWARLLTGSAR
+3270 TWARLLAGSAR
-3281 PDDRIARLLAS
+3281 ADDRIAALLAS
-3292 ADRALLEVGPGAS
+3292 ADRALVEVGPGAS

-3310 SRHPGAWGRPIA
+3310 ARHPGAGRPVA
-3322 STLPG
+3322 TTLAG
-3327 PGEGAGDLEALLAAV
+3327 AGEGAGDIEALLGAV
-3342 GQLWCAGVDV
+3342 GRLWCAGVDV

-3375 ALHTLDTTCT
+3375 VPHVLDTTCT
-3385 VGPATTRSLSPRIWG
+3385 VGPATVRSVSPKIWS
-3400 PPGSSGPSTGSPA
+3400 PPESSGPPSGSPA
-3413 SVRSREAAAQ
+3413 S
-3423 QGDRVTQALSSAVRE
+3423 GRVV
-3438 LFGVKSVR
+3438 
-3446 PSDSMLDLGGSSL
+3446 
-3459 SFMKLRA
+3459 
-3466 QLEARLNVDL
+3466 
-3476 PVRVFYEART
+3476 
-3486 FAALAERVREA
+3486 EA
-3497 LPPDSHA
+3497 LPPDSPA
-3504 PLSAALTQ
+3504 PVSAALTQ
-3512 RSGSAALLTGGRAAG
+3512 RSGSAALLPDRRGTG
-3527 QLLVTLRAGA
+3527 QLLVTLQAGA
-3537 PDATP
+3537 PDAAP

-3547 PLGGTVQLY
+3547 PLGGTVHAY
-3556 HPLAQRLSGELPVFG
+3556 RPLVQRLSGELPVHG
-3571 VQPVGAAPSEP
+3571 IQPTGAAPGEP
-3582 GSTTIPAIAGRYVD
+3582 GFASIPAIAARCVD
-3596 EILSARPEGSYLLG
+3596 EILRVRPEGPVLLG

-3623 QQLLAQGRKVPLL
+3623 QQLLARARKVPLL
-3636 LLLDTGC
+3636 LLLDTGFD
-3643 IPRSSDRSPASAL
+3643 PRARERSPASGL
-3656 AQEMAEIEAIASQ
+3656 AHEMAKLEAVASR

-3682 RLRAEVMSTWQAL
+3682 RLRAEVTSTWQAL
-3695 SSYEP
+3695 ASYEP
-3700 RPTEASVLYLRARE
+3700 RPTDASVLFLRARE
-3714 QIHPEDGRAV
+3714 QVSPEDAAAV
-3724 SAWMD
+3724 NAWME
-3729 LARASF
+3729 LSRAAF
-3735 ALQAVPGD
+3735 ALQVVPGN

-3750 PHVAHVARVIQQHIA
+3750 PHVAHVARAIQQHLA
-3765 GATRPALLD
+3765 AAVRPALAD

-3786 RSPGAES
+3786 RSLGAES

>member
-1 MNEICYSPLSLEQER
+1 MDEICYSPLSLEQER
-16 AWLLARSRGAAPV
+16 AWVQARSGGAAPG
-29 LHERGAAWLDGELDV
+29 LHEGGAAWLDGELDV
-44 PRLARAIER
+44 PRLVHAIER
-53 VAARQT
+53 LTARQA

-65 TEHDGQPAQAVSPQA
+65 AEHEGQPVQVVSPRA
-80 EIALREVDLGAEGWP
+80 DIAFVEVDLGAAGQP
-95 ASDESA
+95 SSDGAA
-101 LAMARREASLPLDLE
+101 LAMARRELSRPLDLE

-125 IRVHSRRHLIA
+125 IRVHPRRHLIA
-136 LTMHPIL
+136 LSMHPLL
-143 SDGEPSAALFFS
+143 SDGKPSVALFFS
-155 ELFDGYHGVERPAP
+155 ELFDGYHGIERQAP
-169 PARYQDHARRQRERT
+169 PIGYQDHARRQREHR
-184 TAERIDRQLAH
+184 TAELLDQQLAH

-215 PAARTFA
+215 PAVRTFA
-222 GGSAER
+222 GGSVEC
-228 ALDQALVRELRALGR
+228 ALDQELVRGLRALAR

-248 LSAVLL
+248 LSTVLL
-254 AGLLAVLHRHT
+254 AGMHAVLHRHT

-271 LGVPLSGRDDGETD
+271 IGVPLSGRDEETQ
-285 GLIGPFGNLVVVRGR
+285 GLIGAFGNLVTVRGR
-300 LGADPSFRSLLR
+300 PGADPSFRALLR

-317 MQEGNENGEI
+317 LQEGSENGD
-327 SLSSLVEQLSLPRD
+327 LSFTSLVEQLSLPRD
-341 PSRAPLVQAT
+341 PSRPPLVQAT
-351 FSSGSGTLE
+351 FSSE
-360 PRRGPL
+360 PSTPEPKRGAL
-366 LTLTPAALEATE
+366 LTLTEVALEATE
-378 VAFELAARVE
+378 VAFELAVRVE
-388 ETEASVIA
+388 EADAGLFA
-396 RVDFNRD
+396 RVDYNRD
-403 LFERATIERLLG
+403 LFDRVTVERLLG

-421 RGAAGDPEQRV
+421 RGAAGGPEQRV
-432 SALPLLTDE
+432 SELPILTEE
-441 ERRTLLFAWNSGG
+441 ERRTLLAWNRGEV
-454 AFDPP
+454 FDPP

-472 RTPSAVAVTFEGQR
+472 RTPSAVAVVFEGQR

-498 IAHLLRGSGAGPDVP
+498 IAHLLRESGAGPEVP

-542 PSHPAE
+542 PSYPAD
-548 RLAFLLEDTGV
+548 RLAFLLEDAGV

-582 DADRSVIERQP
+582 DADQAIIERQP
-593 EDRVRPAPDEGPED
+593 EDKVGPAPNEGPGD

-631 ARLFDHT
+631 VRLFDHT
-638 AIDVGYSDRD
+638 ASAYHYSDRD

-665 WGALCHGGRLVVVPF
+665 FGALCHGGRLVVVPF
-680 LTSRTPDA
+680 VTSRTPDA
-688 FHRLLGDEGV
+688 FYRLLGDEGV

-704 PAALRQLIHAD
+704 PSALRQLIHAD
-715 AAAEPSLGGRLQL
+715 AAAEPALRDRLRL
-728 RLVICGGEAL
+728 RLVMYGGEAS
-738 DVAMLKPWWDR
+738 DVAALKPWWDR
-749 HGDRRPTILNI
+749 HGDEHPRLVHV
-760 YGPTETTVFATR
+760 YGPTETTVIATH
-772 RAMGIPDLE
+772 RAMGKPDLE
-781 RPWSSSIGSACRD
+781 RPWSSSIGVAFPD
-794 VQVLLLDRNRALV
+794 VRVLLLDRNRAPV

-817 GGAGVSR
+817 GGPGVAR

-833 QERFVESPFG
+833 QERFVQDPFG
-843 GGPGSRLYRT
+843 DSPDSRLYRT
-853 GDLARYLPS
+853 GDLARYLAS

-891 GQHPSVREVAV
+891 CQHPGVREVAV
-902 VAREDAPG
+902 VVREDAPG
-910 DRRLVA
+910 DKRLVA
-916 YVVPRAARGASAGDE
+916 YVVPRAIQGASASDE

-941 AQRHLPSYMVPSA
+941 AQGQLPGFMVPSA
-954 FVPLDALPTSPNGKV
+954 FVALDALPTSPNGKV

-976 PGGARLELG
+976 PGGARQELAH
-985 RAFVAPRSELEEAL
+985 AFVAPRSELEEAL
-999 AVLWQEILRV
+999 AGLWKELLRV

-1035 RGAFGIDVGFQE
+1035 RGAFGIDIGFQE
-1047 LFDHPTVAGLAAL
+1047 LFEHPTVAGLAAL
-1060 RKGGA
+1060 AMGGD
-1065 RAAPREEHA
+1065 RAAPRREHA
-1074 IPRGTRTGPA
+1074 IPRGARTGPV

-1096 HRLAPESRAYN
+1096 YRLAPESRAYN

-1116 DIHVAALD
+1116 EIHIAALD

-1133 HEILRTVYTEIDGHP
+1133 HEILRTVYTEIDGLP
-1148 AQIVAEDAS
+1148 VQIVVEDAS
-1157 FRLDVADLQHLSEEE
+1157 FRLDVADLQHLSEDE
-1172 REPRAE
+1172 REAEAE
-1178 QLLDAEAQR
+1178 QLIAAEAQR

-1206 RDHVLWLHLHHI
+1206 RDHLLWLHIHHI
-1218 AVDGWS
+1218 AIDGWS
-1224 LEVAYREIAALYD
+1224 LEVAYREIAALYE
-1237 AFRRDAPPLLPDA
+1237 AFCRDAPPPLPQA

-1259 WQREQLTDE
+1259 WQREQMTE
-1268 RLSDLLA
+1268 ETLSELLA

-1290 PGDRVRPPVQ
+1290 PSDHVRPPVQ
-1300 TFRGATIPFQL
+1300 TFRGATLPFQL
-1311 APEVGRAIRD
+1311 DPEVGRAVRD
-1321 LGAREGVTVNM
+1321 LGARNDVTVNM
-1332 VLLAAFAVLLHRI
+1332 VLLAVFAALLHRT
-1345 TQRDDILVGLPSAGR
+1345 TQRDDLLIGLPSAGR
-1360 DHAEIEAAIGF
+1360 DHADLEAAIGF

-1384 EPSFA
+1384 EPSFE
-1389 ELLRRVRGVCLD
+1389 ELLRRVRDVCVN

-1435 QPPAEREL
+1435 QPPAERDL
-1443 HLPGVEARA
+1443 HLTGVEARA
-1452 IDTDTKKTIFDVSLY
+1452 VDTDTQKTIFDVSLY
-1467 AWESA
+1467 AWETA

-1482 TDLFERATMDR
+1482 TDLFERATMAR
-1493 MMSHLFAL
+1493 MLEHLFTL

-1509 ALSVSSMPLL
+1509 ARSVASMPLL
-1519 PERERRR
+1519 PERERRQ

-1539 RDLCVLDLFEEQA
+1539 RDRSVLDRFEEQA
-1552 ARAPDAAAVVSDR
+1552 ARAPRAAAVVSDR
-1565 GSLTY
+1565 GALTY
-1570 GELDRRANQLARRL
+1570 GELDRRANRLAHRL
-1584 RELCVAPEP
+1584 RALGVEADT
-1593 LVAICAERSLEMVVG
+1593 LVAICAERSLELVVG
-1608 ILGALK
+1608 IIGVLK

-1657 GTVIRLDADGP
+1657 GAVIHLDADGP
-1668 ALAARD
+1668 ALTARD
-1674 GSPLPACAGPGNLA
+1674 GSPPPVCAGPRDLA

-1709 LMNLVAWHVRRF
+1709 LMNLAAWHTRRF
-1721 AVSSADRATL
+1721 AVSSVDRATL

-1749 VGACLFIPG
+1749 AGACLFIPG

-1764 PDELKAWLLARGITV
+1764 PEELQAWLLARKITV

-1794 WPASAALRYLLTG
+1794 WPASAALRCLLTG
-1807 GDKLRVWPDAAL
+1807 GDKLRVWPAAAL
-1819 PFEVVNNYGPTE
+1819 AFDVVNNYGPTE
-1831 ATVVATSCLVPR
+1831 GTVVATSCPVPK
-1843 ARPNGGTATG
+1843 ARPDGWTATV

-1859 PIDNMRAYLLD
+1859 PIDNMRVYLLD
-1870 PRGELV
+1870 ARGELV
-1876 PVGVPGELYVGG
+1876 PVGVPGEVYLGG
-1888 AGVARGYLNRPELDQ
+1888 AGVARGYLRRPELDA
-1903 ARFLPDRFSGEPGA
+1903 ARFLPDRFSDEPGA

-1924 RARWLPDGSIEFL
+1924 RARWLPDGNIEFL
-1937 GRVDNQVKIRGYR
+1937 GRIDNQVKIRGYR

-1960 REHPDVEEA
+1960 REHPAVEEA
-1969 VVVAREDTPGN
+1969 VVVAREDTKGN

-1989 RLGDGAATERAPAL
+1989 RLENGGAAEQTPAV

-2018 YGRGGAVEDPGFN
+2018 YGKGGAGVDPGFN

-2041 GPIDAGAMRAWRD
+2041 DPIDAGAMRAWRD
-2054 HTVERILSFQPRRV
+2054 HTVERILSFQPRRA

-2089 LGTDFSEKAISLL
+2089 LGTDFSERAISLL
-2102 APELARGTL
+2102 RPELARGTL

-2121 NDFSGVEPGSFDV
+2121 NDFSGVAPGSFDV
-2134 IVLNSIVQ
+2134 ILLNSIVQ
-2142 YFPGADYLRSV
+2142 YFPSADYLRSV

-2185 QLHRASPDAASA
+2185 QLHRAPADVTSG
-2197 EVLARVR
+2197 ELEARVR
-2204 RAVDGEEELVLAPE
+2204 RAALAEKELVLAPGF
-2218 LFHALRGQIPGVE
+2218 FHALRGQVPGVE
-2231 HVEVWLK
+2231 HVECWLK
-2238 RGSGADEM
+2238 RGSGSDEM

-2256 VGAAPE
+2256 VGVAPE
-2262 PVAVGRSLDWAAA
+2262 PVAIGRSLDWAASK
-2275 EGLAGVERAVREEG
+2275 GLAGVERALREEG
-2289 SLGLEVLGIP
+2289 SGALEVLGIP
-2299 NARVHA
+2299 NARVVA
-2305 DVIAALRL
+2305 DEIAASRL
-2313 RQGGGAEL
+2313 REGSGAEL
-2321 TRAVTAAAGG
+2321 DRA

-2338 EVLWALGARLG
+2338 EALWALGARLG
-2349 CSVRITA
+2349 CSVRITG
-2356 SRTAGP
+2356 SRTSGP

-2368 FERTGRA
+2368 FERSGGA
-2375 PRPRAWTQA
+2375 PRPRAWIQA

-2389 SPDRPL
+2389 SPARPL
-2395 ANSPLRRQKTRAM
+2395 ANSPLRREKTRAM
-2408 PAGLRELAAARL
+2408 PAGLRDLAAAKL

-2444 MAALPADDRRA
+2444 MAALPADDRADDRA
-2455 RPEPRAA
+2455 KPEPRAA
-2462 APAPASNVEV
+2462 EPRAAPAPAGAIEV

-2480 VLGVDEV
+2480 VLGIDEV

-2501 LLARVRA
+2501 LLTRVRA

-2530 SLSGHLKRGPLTA
+2530 ALSAHLRRSPLAAAPGESAVSTRG
-2543 SSGEGAAS
+2543 
-2551 RRRPGAAA
+2551 RGAAA
-2559 PAAEAPAREA
+2559 PATEAPAREA
-2569 LPETAI
+2569 IPENAI
-2575 AIVGMAGRFPK
+2575 AIIGMAGRFPK
-2586 ARSVDALWSL
+2586 ARSVEALWSML
-2596 LEDGGEGISF
+2596 RDGGEGIDF

-2611 LRALGVE
+2611 LKALGVE
-2618 SELYRSP
+2618 SELIWSP
-2625 GFIPAAGLLEDVM
+2625 KFIPAAGLLEDVM

-2643 FFGYSREDAVLMD
+2643 FFGYSPQEAVLMD
-2656 PQQRVFLECA
+2656 PQQRIFLECA
-2666 WEAMENAGYNP
+2666 WEAMESAGYNP
-2677 LAYPKSI
+2677 LAYPKPI

-2709 EHQRIYTGNVTD
+2709 EHYRIYTGNITD

-2751 HLGCQSLLTGESD
+2751 HLGCQSLLTRESD

-2769 GIGVLSPRRIGYLHA
+2769 GVGLLSPRRIGYLHE

-2797 FDAEA
+2797 FDAEP
-2802 SGIVASNGVGI
+2802 SGIVASNGVGL
-2813 VVLKRLKDAIDDGDT
+2813 VVLKRLKDALDDGDT

-2848 MAPSLE
+2848 TAPSLE
-2854 GQMETIARAH
+2854 GQIETITRAH

-2879 HGAGTRLGDSIEVAA
+2879 HAVGTRLGDSIEVAA
-2894 LSRAFRRATD
+2894 LSRVFRKATD
-2904 RVGYCA
+2904 QVGFCA

-2924 AGVTGL
+2924 SGVTGL
-2930 IKAALALEHE
+2930 IKAALSLEHE

-2964 NAGPR
+2964 NAAPR

-2990 NAHAVIEEA
+2990 NAHAVVEEA
-2999 PETPP
+2999 PERAP

-3019 TRAALEQ
+3019 TSAALER

-3035 RRAPRGSLP
+3035 RRVPESSLA
-3044 DAAFTLQRGRVPFA
+3044 DVAFTLQRGRVPFA

-3064 CADPAA
+3064 CADPAS
-3070 GAASLDQRDPARV
+3070 GAACLDRRDPARV
-3083 FTHVAGR
+3083 FTQVAGK

-3103 AEHVGMG
+3103 AEHAGMG
-3110 RELYLRER
+3110 RELYLNER
-3118 AYRESMDRCADRF
+3118 VYRENIDQCADRF
-3131 RRELSGDFRDQL
+3131 RDELSVDLRDWL
-3143 FPEAQGRALGE
+3143 FPEAQGRARGDAELGS
-3154 EPIACPRLRAAALF
+3154 PHLRAAALF

-3183 RPAAVLGH
+3183 RPAALFGH

-3196 AALCIAGV
+3196 AAACVGGA
-3204 LSLDDAIA
+3204 LSLDDAVV
-3212 LVALRGRAES
+3212 LCGRAE
-3222 ESEAEAVE
+3222 EAA
-3230 PLLARM
+3230 
-3236 LQRAASMARRA
+3236 
-3247 PSIPVACGL
+3247 
-3256 AGDWV
+3256 
-3261 TETDVQDPS
+3261 
-3270 TWARLLTGSAR
+3270 GSAC
-3281 PDDRIARLLAS
+3281 PDDRIAMLLAS
-3292 ADRALLEVGPGAS
+3292 TDRALLEVGPGSA
-3305 LAALA
+3305 LAAVA
-3310 SRHPGAWGRPIA
+3310 SRHPDGERRVAT
-3322 STLPG
+3322 TLAR

-3342 GQLWCAGVDV
+3342 GRLWCAGVDV

-3375 ALHTLDTTCT
+3375 TAHVLDTTCT
-3385 VGPATTRSLSPRIWG
+3385 VGPATVRSLPPKIWSP
-3400 PPGSSGPSTGSPA
+3400 PASSGPP
-3413 SVRSREAAAQ
+3413 SV
-3423 QGDRVTQALSSAVRE
+3423 AV
-3438 LFGVKSVR
+3438 L
-3446 PSDSMLDLGGSSL
+3446 
-3459 SFMKLRA
+3459 
-3466 QLEARLNVDL
+3466 
-3476 PVRVFYEART
+3476 T
-3486 FAALAERVREA
+3486 ERVREA
-3497 LPPDSHA
+3497 LPPSSKA
-3504 PLSAALTQ
+3504 PLSPAMTQ
-3512 RSGSAALLTGGRAAG
+3512 RSGSAAVLTARRAAG
-3527 QLLVTLRAGA
+3527 QLLVSLQAGA

-3547 PLGGTVQLY
+3547 PLGGTVHLY
-3556 HPLAQRLSGELPVFG
+3556 RPLVQRLGGELPVYGIQPTG
-3571 VQPVGAAPSEP
+3571 VEPNEP
-3582 GSTTIPAIAGRYVD
+3582 GFASAMSVPAIAARYVE
-3596 EILSARPEGSYLLG
+3596 EILSVRPEGPYLLG

-3618 AYEVA
+3618 AYEMA

-3636 LLLDTGC
+3636 LLLDTG
-3643 IPRSSDRSPASAL
+3643 SVQGASDRSPASAL
-3656 AQEMAEIEAIASQ
+3656 GHEIAKIEAIASQ
-3669 RYRGFVAAMEDDA
+3669 RYRSFMAAMEDDA

-3695 SSYEP
+3695 SGYEP
-3700 RPTEASVLYLRARE
+3700 QPTDASILFLRARE
-3714 QIHPEDGRAV
+3714 QVSPDDARAV
-3724 SAWMD
+3724 NAWMD
-3729 LARASF
+3729 LARGEF
-3735 ALQAVPGD
+3735 ALQVVPGN
-3743 HFTMMEP
+3743 HFTMMDP
-3750 PHVAHVARVIQQHIA
+3750 PHVAHVARAIQQRIA
-3765 GATRPALLD
+3765 GMVRPAFVD
-3774 ALEGRALRRSRA
+3774 PLEARALRRSRA
-3786 RSPGAES
+3786 RPLSAES
-3793 GPESGPP
+3793 APESGPP

>member
-1 MNEICYSPLSLEQER
+1 MNEMCYSPLSLEQER
-16 AWLLARSRGAAPV
+16 AWGLDRSRGAAPG
-29 LHERGAAWLDGELDV
+29 LHERGAVWLDGELDV
-44 PRLARAIER
+44 PRWVQAIER
-53 VAARQT
+53 LAARQA

-65 TEHDGQPAQAVSPQA
+65 AERDGQPVQVVSPQA
-80 EIALREVDLGAEGWP
+80 EIAFREVDLAADGRS
-95 ASDESA
+95 ASEDSA
-101 LAMARREASLPLDLE
+101 LEMARRETSLPLDPE

-125 IRVHSRRHLIA
+125 IRVHPRRHLVA
-136 LTMHPIL
+136 LSMHPMV
-143 SDGEPSAALFFS
+143 SDGEPSVALFFS
-155 ELFDGYHGVERPAP
+155 ELFDGYHGVERQAP
-169 PARYQDHARRQRERT
+169 TMRYQDYARRQRERRT
-184 TAERIDRQLAH
+184 PELLDRQLAH

-222 GGSAER
+222 AGSAER
-228 ALDQALVRELRALGR
+228 ALDRELVRELRALAL

-254 AGLLAVLHRHT
+254 AGMHAVLHRTT

-271 LGVPLSGRDDGETD
+271 IGVALSGRDDEETK
-285 GLIGPFGNLVVVRGR
+285 GLIGTFGNLVVVRGR

-317 MQEGNENGEI
+317 MQEGKENGDI
-327 SLSSLVEQLSLPRD
+327 SFSSLAEQLSLPRD

-351 FSSGSGTLE
+351 FASKPGTLE
-360 PRRGPL
+360 PRRGAL

-378 VAFELAARVE
+378 VAFELAVRVE
-388 ETEASVIA
+388 ESEASVIA
-396 RVDFNRD
+396 RVEFNRD
-403 LFERATIERLLG
+403 LFDQATLERLLG

-421 RGAAGDPEQRV
+421 RGAASDPERPV
-432 SALPLLTDE
+432 SELPILTEE
-441 ERRTLLFAWNSGG
+441 ERRTLLAWNRGEV
-454 AFDPP
+454 FDPP

-472 RTPSAVAVTFEGQR
+472 RSPSAVAVVFEGQR

-498 IAHLLRGSGAGPDVP
+498 IAHLLRESGAGPEVP

-525 VALLGV
+525 VALLGI

-542 PSHPAE
+542 PSYPAD
-548 RLAFLLEDTGV
+548 RLAFLLEDAGV

-582 DADRSVIERQP
+582 DADRAMIERQR
-593 EDRVRPAPDEGPED
+593 EDKVGPAPNEGPDD

-624 MVSHANV
+624 MVTHANV
-631 ARLFDHT
+631 VRLFDHT
-638 AIDVGYSDRD
+638 ASAYRYSDRD

-665 WGALCHGGRLVVVPF
+665 FGALCHGGRLVVVPF
-680 LTSRTPDA
+680 VTSRTPDA
-688 FHRLLGDEGV
+688 FYRLLGDEGV
-698 TVVCQT
+698 TLVCQT
-704 PAALRQLIHAD
+704 PSALRQLIHAD
-715 AAAEPSLGGRLQL
+715 AAAEPALRDRLRL
-728 RLVICGGEAL
+728 RLVIYGGEAS
-738 DVAMLKPWWDR
+738 DVAMLEPWWDR
-749 HGDRRPTILNI
+749 HGDEHPRLVHV
-760 YGPTETTVFATR
+760 YGPTETTVIATH
-772 RAMGIPDLE
+772 RAMGKPDLE
-781 RPWSSSIGSACRD
+781 RPWSSSIGVAFPD
-794 VQVLLLDRNRALV
+794 VRVLLLDRNRAPV

-817 GGAGVSR
+817 GGPGVAR
-824 GYLNRPELT
+824 GYLKRPELT
-833 QERFVESPFG
+833 QERFLQDPFG
-843 GGPGSRLYRT
+843 DSPDSRLYKT
-853 GDLARYLPS
+853 GDLARYLAS

-891 GQHPSVREVAV
+891 CQHPGVREVAV
-902 VAREDAPG
+902 VVREDAPG
-910 DRRLVA
+910 DKRLVA
-916 YVVPRAARGASAGDE
+916 YVVPRAVQGASVGDE

-941 AQRHLPSYMVPSA
+941 AQRQLPSFMVPSA
-954 FVPLDALPTSPNGKV
+954 FMALEALPTSPNGKV

-976 PGGARLELG
+976 PGGDRQELG

-999 AVLWQEILRV
+999 AGLWKELLRV

-1060 RKGGA
+1060 SQGGG
-1065 RAAPREEHA
+1065 RAAPRAEHA
-1074 IPRGTRTGPA
+1074 IPRGTRTGPV

-1116 DIHVAALD
+1116 DIHVPALD

-1133 HEILRTVYTEIDGHP
+1133 HEILRTVYTEIDGQP
-1148 AQIVAEDAS
+1148 VQIVAEDAS
-1157 FRLDVADLQHLSEEE
+1157 FRLDVADLQHLSEGE
-1172 REPRAE
+1172 REAQAQ
-1178 QLLDAEAQR
+1178 QLIEAEAQR

-1206 RDHVLWLHLHHI
+1206 RDHVLWLHIHHI

-1237 AFRRDAPPLLPDA
+1237 AFCREAPPPLLNT

-1259 WQREQLTDE
+1259 WQREQLTE
-1268 RLSDLLA
+1268 ETLSGLLA
-1275 GWKQRLL
+1275 GWRQRLL
-1282 DVPPLLEL
+1282 DVPPLLQL
-1290 PGDRVRPPVQ
+1290 PSDRVRPPVQ

-1311 APEVGRAIRD
+1311 DPTVGRAIRD

-1332 VLLAAFAVLLHRI
+1332 VLLAAFAALLHRV
-1345 TQRDDILVGLPSAGR
+1345 TQRDDLLVGLPSAGR
-1360 DHAEIEAAIGF
+1360 EHADLEAAIGF

-1384 EPSFA
+1384 EPSFE
-1389 ELLRRVRGVCLD
+1389 ELLRRVRDVCLD

-1417 QPVRDPS
+1417 QPERDPS

-1443 HLPGVEARA
+1443 HLTGVEARA

-1472 GGVAGMLEYS
+1472 DSVAGMLEYS
-1482 TDLFERATMDR
+1482 TDLFERATMGR
-1493 MMSHLFAL
+1493 MMNHLFTL

-1509 ALSVSSMPLL
+1509 ARSVSSMPLL
-1519 PERERRR
+1519 PEREQRQ
-1526 LLVEWNDTGADFP
+1526 LLVEWNEPGADFS
-1539 RDLCVLDLFEEQA
+1539 RDRRVLDRFEEQA
-1552 ARAPDAAAVVSDR
+1552 ARAPHAAAVVSDR
-1565 GSLTY
+1565 GSLAY

-1584 RELCVAPEP
+1584 RELGVGPET

-1608 ILGALK
+1608 ILGTLK

-1640 PVLLTQAHLADR
+1640 PVLLTQAHLSER

-1657 GTVIRLDADGP
+1657 GAVIRLDADWP
-1668 ALAARD
+1668 EMAALE
-1674 GSPLPACAGPGNLA
+1674 GSPPPACAGPRNLA

-1709 LMNLVAWHVRRF
+1709 LMNLVEWHVRRF
-1721 AVSSADRATL
+1721 AVSCADRATL

-1749 VGACLFIPG
+1749 EGACLFIPG

-1764 PDELKAWLLARGITV
+1764 PDELRAWLIARGITV

-1807 GDKLRVWPDAAL
+1807 GDKLRVWPGAAL
-1819 PFEVVNNYGPTE
+1819 PFDVVNNYGPTE

-1843 ARPNGGTATG
+1843 ARPNGGTATA

-1859 PIDNMRAYLLD
+1859 PIDNLRVYLLD

-1876 PVGVPGELYVGG
+1876 PVGVPGELYLGG
-1888 AGVARGYLNRPELDQ
+1888 VGVARGYLNRPELDA
-1903 ARFLPDRFSGEPGA
+1903 ARFLPDRFSDEPGA

-1924 RARWLPDGSIEFL
+1924 RARWHADGTLEFL

-1969 VVVAREDTPGN
+1969 VVVAREEPPGN

-1989 RLGDGAATERAPAL
+1989 RLEHGGATEQAPAL

-2018 YGRGGAVEDPGFN
+2018 YGKGDAGVDPAFN

-2041 GPIDAGAMRAWRD
+2041 EPIDAGAMRAWRD
-2054 HTVERILSFQPRRV
+2054 HTVERILSLQPRRV

-2089 LGTDFSEKAISLL
+2089 LGTDFSEQAISLL
-2102 APELARGTL
+2102 RPEVARGTL

-2134 IVLNSIVQ
+2134 IVLNSIIQ

-2158 RAVAPGGVVFLGDIR
+2158 RTAAPGGVVFLGDIR

-2185 QLHRASPDAASA
+2185 QLHRAPAGATSAELRARVQRAAS
-2197 EVLARVR
+2197 
-2204 RAVDGEEELVLAPE
+2204 GEEELVLAPE
-2218 LFHALRGQIPGVE
+2218 LFHALRGQVPGVE

-2238 RGSGADEM
+2238 RGSGSDEM

-2256 VGAAPE
+2256 VGVAPE
-2262 PVAVGRSLDWAAA
+2262 PVVVGRSLAWAAS
-2275 EGLAGVERAVREEG
+2275 EGLAGVERALREEG

-2305 DVIAALRL
+2305 DVIAARRL
-2313 RQGGGAEL
+2313 REGDGVAL
-2321 TRAVTAAAGG
+2321 ARAAPTAAEG

-2338 EVLWALGARLG
+2338 EALWALGARLG
-2349 CSVRITA
+2349 CSVRITG
-2356 SRTAGP
+2356 SRTSGP

-2368 FERTGRA
+2368 FERAEDA
-2375 PRPRAWTQA
+2375 PRPRAWVQA

-2389 SPDRPL
+2389 LPERSL

-2408 PAGLRELAAARL
+2408 PAGLREFAAAKL

-2427 AFVKL
+2427 ALVKL

-2444 MAALPADDRRA
+2444 MAALPADDRA
-2455 RPEPRAA
+2455 KPAPRAA
-2462 APAPASNVEV
+2462 TPVPASNIEV
-2472 ILGEIWRE
+2472 ILSDIWRQ

-2530 SLSGHLKRGPLTA
+2530 SLSAHLKRGPLA
-2543 SSGEGAAS
+2543 AASGESTVS
-2551 RRRPGAAA
+2551 RRGPGAVAS
-2559 PAAEAPAREA
+2559 AAEAPAREA
-2569 LPETAI
+2569 LPENAI
-2575 AIVGMAGRFPK
+2575 AIIGMAGRFPK
-2586 ARSVDALWSL
+2586 ARSVDALWSM
-2596 LEDGGEGISF
+2596 LEDGGEGIGF
-2606 YSSDE
+2606 YSSEE
-2611 LRALGVE
+2611 LKALGVDP
-2618 SELYRSP
+2618 ELTRSP
-2625 GFIPAAGLLEDVM
+2625 RFIPAAGVLDDVM

-2643 FFGYSREDAVLMD
+2643 FFGYSPQDAVLMD

-2666 WEAMENAGYNP
+2666 WEAMESAGYNP
-2677 LAYPKSI
+2677 LAYPKPI

-2751 HLGCQSLLTGESD
+2751 HLGCQSLVTRESD

-2769 GIGVLSPRRIGYLHA
+2769 GVGVLSPRRIGYLHE

-2802 SGIVASNGVGI
+2802 SGIVASNGVGL
-2813 VVLKRLKDAIDDGDT
+2813 VVLKRLKDALDDGDT

-2854 GQMETIARAH
+2854 GQLETIARAH
-2864 AAAGVSPESITYVEA
+2864 AASGVSPESITYVEA

-2904 RVGYCA
+2904 KVGFCA

-2930 IKAALALEHE
+2930 IKAALSLEHE

-2950 PSPEI
+2950 PGPEI

-2964 NAGPR
+2964 NSGPC

-2999 PETPP
+2999 PEPAP
-3004 SGPSRRCQLLVVSAR
+3004 SGPSRRRQLLVVSAR
-3019 TRAALEQ
+3019 TRAALEK

-3035 RRAPRGSLP
+3035 RRAPEGSLP
-3044 DAAFTLQRGRVPFA
+3044 DVAFTLQRGRVPFA

-3064 CADPAA
+3064 CADPAS
-3070 GAASLDQRDPARV
+3070 GAACLDQRDPARV
-3083 FTHVAGR
+3083 FTQVAGG

-3103 AEHVGMG
+3103 AERVGMG
-3110 RELYLRER
+3110 RELYLHER

-3131 RRELSGDFRDQL
+3131 RRELSVDLRDRL
-3143 FPEAQGRALGE
+3143 FPEEQGRSRGE
-3154 EPIACPRLRAAALF
+3154 EDIGSPRLRAAALF

-3183 RPAAVLGH
+3183 RPAALFGH
-3191 GVGEI
+3191 GVGEV
-3196 AALCIAGV
+3196 AALCVAGV
-3204 LSLDDAIA
+3204 LSLDEAVA
-3212 LVALRGRAES
+3212 LVALLGRAE
-3222 ESEAEAVE
+3222 EEEAAE

-3236 LQRAASMARRA
+3236 AQLAASMARRA
-3247 PSIPVACGL
+3247 PSIPLVGNL

-3261 TETDVQDPS
+3261 TETDVHDPS
-3270 TWARLLTGSAR
+3270 FWARLLAGSAR
-3281 PDDRIARLLAS
+3281 PDDRIATLLAS
-3292 ADRALLEVGPGAS
+3292 ADRALLEVGPGSS
-3305 LAALA
+3305 LATLA
-3310 SRHPGAWGRPIA
+3310 SRHPGAGAERPIA
-3322 STLPG
+3322 TTLAG
-3327 PGEGAGDLEALLAAV
+3327 PGEGPGDLEALLAAV
-3342 GQLWCAGVDV
+3342 GRLWCAGVDV
-3352 DWAAFSRDERRRR
+3352 DWAAFSGDERRRR

-3375 ALHTLDTTCT
+3375 VPHQLDTTCT
-3385 VGPATTRSLSPRIWG
+3385 VGPATVRSLSPKLCS
-3400 PPGSSGPSTGSPA
+3400 PPESSGPPTGSPA
-3413 SVRSREAAAQ
+3413 SVR
-3423 QGDRVTQALSSAVRE
+3423 
-3438 LFGVKSVR
+3438 
-3446 PSDSMLDLGGSSL
+3446 
-3459 SFMKLRA
+3459 LRDA
-3466 QLEARLNVDL
+3466 
-3476 PVRVFYEART
+3476 P
-3486 FAALAERVREA
+3486 
-3497 LPPDSHA
+3497 PPDSPA

-3512 RSGSAALLTGGRAAG
+3512 RSGSAAVLPHRRATG

-3537 PDATP
+3537 PDTAP

-3547 PLGGTVQLY
+3547 PLGGTVHAY
-3556 HPLAQRLSGELPVFG
+3556 HPLVQRLSGELPVYGIQPTG
-3571 VQPVGAAPSEP
+3571 VEPSEP
-3582 GSTTIPAIAGRYVD
+3582 GFTSGFTSIPAIAARYVD
-3596 EILSARPEGSYLLG
+3596 ELLSVRPEGPYLLG

-3618 AYEVA
+3618 AYEMA
-3623 QQLLAQGRKVPLL
+3623 QQLLARGRKVPLL
-3636 LLLDTGC
+3636 LLLDTGFD
-3643 IPRSSDRSPASAL
+3643 PRASDRSPASGL
-3656 AQEMAEIEAIASQ
+3656 AHEMAKLEAVASQ
-3669 RYRGFVAAMEDDA
+3669 RYRSFVAAMADDA
-3682 RLRAEVMSTWQAL
+3682 RLRAEVTSTWQAL
-3695 SSYEP
+3695 ASYAP
-3700 RPTEASVLYLRARE
+3700 KPTDASVLFVRARE
-3714 QIHPEDGRAV
+3714 QVSPEDAAAV
-3724 SAWMD
+3724 NAWMD
-3729 LARASF
+3729 LARAAF
-3735 ALQAVPGD
+3735 ALQVVPGN

-3750 PHVAHVARVIQQHIA
+3750 PHVAHVARAIQQHIA
-3765 GATRPALLD
+3765 GALRPALVD
-3774 ALEGRALRRSRA
+3774 ALEGRALRRPRA
-3786 RSPGAES
+3786 RPLGAES

-3800 SH
+3800 SR